1 MRCSSMEKINYNERF
16 KDTIK
21 KLGENKPSLLL
32 HACCGPCLTYPLSIL
47 VKHFKVTVLYVN
59 PNIYPKEE
67 YELRYREV
75 KRFVEEYQKD
85 ENVSIELVKEDV
97 PYEDYLNIVKGHE
110 KDLEGG
116 QRCLLCHE
124 YRMDLAYSYA
134 SKNNFDYF
142 TTVMTVSSKKP
153 SQILNEIGLEL
164 SKKYVNTK
172 FLEADFKK
180 ENGQLIGINIAK
192 KYNLYRQ
199 CYCGCEFSYRVK

>member
-1 MRCSSMEKINYNERF
+1 MEKINYNERF

-172 FLEADFKK
+172 LLEADFKK

>member
-1 MRCSSMEKINYNERF
+1 MEKINYNERF

-97 PYEDYLNIVKGHE
+97 PYEDYFNIVKGHE

>member
-1 MRCSSMEKINYNERF
+1 MEKINYNERF

>member
-1 MRCSSMEKINYNERF
+1 MEKINYNERF

-21 KLGENKPSLLL
+21 KLGENKSSLLL

>member
-1 MRCSSMEKINYNERF
+1 M
-16 KDTIK
+16 
-21 KLGENKPSLLL
+21 
-32 HACCGPCLTYPLSIL
+32 
-47 VKHFKVTVLYVN
+47 
-59 PNIYPKEE
+59 
-67 YELRYREV
+67 
-75 KRFVEEYQKD
+75 
-85 ENVSIELVKEDV
+85 
-97 PYEDYLNIVKGHE
+97 
-110 KDLEGG
+110 
-116 QRCLLCHE
+116 LCHR

-153 SQILNEIGLEL
+153 SQILNEIGIEL

>member
-16 KDTIK
+16 KEFIK
-21 KLGENKPSLLL
+21 TLGDKKPSLLL
-32 HACCGPCLTYPLSIL
+32 HACCGPCLTYPLSVL
-47 VKHFKVTVLYVN
+47 VKYFNVTVLYVN

-67 YELRYREV
+67 YELRYKEV
-75 KRFVEEYQKD
+75 KRFVEEYSKD
-85 ENVSIELVKEDV
+85 EGIKIDLVKEDV
-97 PYEDYLNIVKGHE
+97 PYEEYLDVVKGHE
-110 KDLEGG
+110 GDLEGG
-116 QRCLLCHE
+116 HRCLLCHR

-134 SKNNFDYF
+134 SKNNFEYF

-153 SQILNEIGLEL
+153 SQILNEIGIEL

-180 ENGQLIGINIAK
+180 ENCQLIGINIAK

-199 CYCGCEFSYRVK
+199 CYCGCEFSYRSK

>member
-59 PNIYPKEE
+59 PNIYTKEE

-153 SQILNEIGLEL
+153 SQTLNEIGNEL
-164 SKKYVNTK
+164 SKKYLNTK

-199 CYCGCEFSYRVK
+199 CYCGCEFSYRSK